1 MSLLSIVVIL
11 TCRTQE
17 RFSTRASTSVASLLA
32 SFSMWLITPGSRTEL
47 TLDLVATAEAG
58 PGREVG
64 LWRLVPGLGSS
75 SGLGLSMAQK
85 FITRNDQ

>member
-1 MSLLSIVVIL
+1 MIL

-32 SFSMWLITPGSRTEL
+32 SFSMWLMTPGSRTEL
-47 TLDLVATAEAG
+47 TLALVATAEAESEAG

-75 SGLGLSMAQK
+75 SGLGLSMEQS
-85 FITRNDQ
+85 I